1 MRAASTTGIARRR
14 PNPARR
20 VFLGFVVLNLA
31 GWALLALPISSTPE
45 GSSSWID
52 ALFTAVS
59 AACVTGLTVVDTAL
73 YWTPFGQTVIL
84 VLVQLG
90 GLGVM
95 VFTTLVGVLVLRRL
109 TIGARVQTASETH
122 SRGIGE
128 VGSIVRAIVVTS
140 LVVEGVVALA
150 LLPRFMLGYGESFG
164 DALWL
169 SVFHAVSSYNNAG
182 FALFSDNL
190 IGFVDDPFVC
200 VPLMV
205 STVVGGLGFPVIV
218 QILKRV
224 SGRARILSLHA
235 LLVLG
240 GTALLLPLGALAIGA
255 LEWSNPGTLGA
266 LEPGS
271 RVLTSLFHSVQ
282 TRTAGFNALDIGAMR
297 PETLLVM
304 DVLML
309 IGGGPAGTAGGIK
322 LTTFAVLLFIILAE
336 VRGDGTVHA
345 FGRRLSRAV
354 HREAITV
361 ALLAVALV
369 VAATL
374 AILVLTEETFDDV
387 LFEAVSA
394 FATVGLSTGIT
405 ADLGWPSQLILV
417 ILMFLG
423 RVGPAT
429 VATAIAL
436 RRTTRAYELPKER
449 PLIG

>member
-1 MRAASTTGIARRR
+1 MRDAGTTRVARRR

-20 VFLGFVVLNLA
+20 VFAGFVALNLA

-59 AACVTGLTVVDTAL
+59 AACVTGLTVVDTAV
-73 YWTPFGQTVIL
+73 YWTPFGQAVIL
-84 VLVQLG
+84 ALIQLG

-109 TIGARVQTASETH
+109 TIGARIGAATETH
-122 SRGIGE
+122 AQAIGE
-128 VGSIVRAIVVTS
+128 VGGIVRAIVGTS
-140 LVVEGVVALA
+140 LAVEGVVALA
-150 LLPRFMLGYGESFG
+150 LLPRFLLGYGESFG
-164 DALWL
+164 DAVWL

-182 FALFSDNL
+182 FALYSDNL
-190 IGFVDDPFVC
+190 VGFVDDPFVC
-200 VPLMV
+200 IPLMV
-205 STVVGGLGFPVIV
+205 STVVGGLGLPVIM

-224 SGRARILSLHA
+224 SGRTRMLTLHA
-235 LLVLG
+235 LLVLA
-240 GTALLLPLGALAIGA
+240 GTAVLLPLGALAIGV
-255 LEWSNPGTLGA
+255 LEWSNPGTLGT
-266 LEPGS
+266 LDPGA
-271 RVLTSLFHSVQ
+271 RVLTSVFHSVQ
-282 TRTAGFNALDIGAMR
+282 TRTAGFNAVDIGQLR

-322 LTTFAVLLFIILAE
+322 LTTFAVLLFIIVAE

-345 FGRRLSRAV
+345 FGRRVSRAV

-361 ALLAVALV
+361 ALLAVGLV
-369 VAATL
+369 VGATL
-374 AILVLTEETFDDV
+374 AILVLTDEAFEDV

-417 ILMFLG
+417 ALMFLG

>member
-1 MRAASTTGIARRR
+1 MRTTWARAVARRR

-20 VFLGFVVLNLA
+20 VFVGFVVLNLV
-31 GWALLALPISSTPE
+31 GWALLALPISSTPA

-73 YWTPFGQTVIL
+73 YWTPFGQAVIL
-84 VLVQLG
+84 ALIQLG

-109 TIGARVQTASETH
+109 TLGARVGAATETH
-122 SRGIGE
+122 SGGIGE
-128 VGSIVRAIVVTS
+128 VTSIVRAIVVTS
-140 LVVEGVVALA
+140 IAVEALVALA
-150 LLPRFMLGYGESFG
+150 LLPRFLLGYGESFG

-169 SVFHAVSSYNNAG
+169 SIFHAVSSYNNAG

-224 SGRARILSLHA
+224 SGRTRMLTLHA

-240 GTALLLPLGALAIGA
+240 GTAILIPGGALAIGA
-255 LEWSNPGTLGA
+255 LEWSNPGTLGS
-266 LEPGS
+266 LEPGT
-271 RVLTSLFHSVQ
+271 RILTSLFHSVQ
-282 TRTAGFNALDIGAMR
+282 TRTSGFNALDIGEMR
-297 PETLLVM
+297 AETLLVM

-322 LTTFAVLLFIILAE
+322 IKI
-336 VRGDGTVHA
+336 
-345 FGRRLSRAV
+345 GRAHV
-354 HREAITV
+354 
-361 ALLAVALV
+361 
-369 VAATL
+369 
-374 AILVLTEETFDDV
+374 
-387 LFEAVSA
+387 
-394 FATVGLSTGIT
+394 
-405 ADLGWPSQLILV
+405 
-417 ILMFLG
+417 
-423 RVGPAT
+423 
-429 VATAIAL
+429 
-436 RRTTRAYELPKER
+436 
-449 PLIG
+449 

>member
-1 MRAASTTGIARRR
+1 M
-14 PNPARR
+14 
-20 VFLGFVVLNLA
+20 LNLV
-31 GWALLALPISSTPE
+31 GWALLALPISSTPD

-59 AACVTGLTVVDTAL
+59 AACVTGLTVVDTAT
-73 YWTPFGQTVIL
+73 YWTPFGQVVIL
-84 VLVQLG
+84 ALIQLG

-109 TIGARVQTASETH
+109 TIGTRMGAATETH
-122 SRGIGE
+122 AQGIGDI
-128 VGSIVRAIVVTS
+128 GGIVRAIVGTS
-140 LVVEGVVALA
+140 FAVEGAVALA
-150 LLPRFMLGYGESFG
+150 LLPRFLLGYGASFG
-164 DALWL
+164 EAVWL

-190 IGFVDDPFVC
+190 IGFVGDPFVC
-200 VPLMV
+200 IPLMV
-205 STVVGGLGFPVIV
+205 STVIGGLGFPVIV
-218 QILKRV
+218 QIVKRV
-224 SGRARILSLHA
+224 SGRTRMLTLHA

-240 GTALLLPLGALAIGA
+240 GTALLLPLGAVAIGV
-255 LEWSNPGTLGA
+255 LEWSNPGTLGS
-266 LEPGS
+266 LDPGA
-271 RVLTSLFHSVQ
+271 RVLTSVFHSVQ
-282 TRTAGFNALDIGAMR
+282 TRTAGFNAVDIGQMR

-322 LTTFAVLLFIILAE
+322 LTTFAVLLFIIVAE
-336 VRGDGTVHA
+336 VRADGTVHA

-361 ALLAVALV
+361 ALLAIALV
-369 VAATL
+369 VGATL
-374 AILVLTEETFDDV
+374 AILVLTDDAFEDV

>member
-1 MRAASTTGIARRR
+1 MPSRVARRR

-20 VFLGFVVLNLA
+20 VFVGFVVLNLA
-31 GWALLALPISSTPE
+31 GWSLLALPISSTPE

-73 YWTPFGQTVIL
+73 YWTPFGQGVIL
-84 VLVQLG
+84 LLIQLG

-109 TIGARVQTASETH
+109 TIGARIGAATETH
-122 SRGIGE
+122 AEGIGD
-128 VGSIVRAIVVTS
+128 VGQIVRAIVVTS
-140 LVVEGVVALA
+140 LAVEGAVALA

-190 IGFVDDPFVC
+190 VGFVDDPFVC
-200 VPLMV
+200 IPLMV

-218 QILKRV
+218 QILRRV
-224 SGRARILSLHA
+224 SGRTRMLTLHA

-240 GTALLLPLGALAIGA
+240 GTAVLVPLGALAIGA
-255 LEWSNPGTLGA
+255 LEWTNPGTFGA
-266 LEPGS
+266 LGS
-271 RVLTSLFHSVQ
+271 DGARTLASLFHSVQ
-282 TRTAGFNALDIGAMR
+282 TRTAGFNAVDIGQMR

-322 LTTFAVLLFIILAE
+322 LTTFAVLLCIIVAE
-336 VRGDGTVHA
+336 VRGDATVHA

-369 VAATL
+369 VSATL
-374 AILVLTEETFDDV
+374 AILVLTDESFDAV
-387 LFEAVSA
+387 LFESVSA

-417 ILMFLG
+417 VLMFLG